1 MFRVRSRKL
10 PKGWGRILGFVPFLL
25 LILAYGIVSN
35 KRLAENP
42 RDKLTPGIAGL
53 KKGWE
58 DVTKI
63 RVDSFSDYVVQS
75 GDTLESVAKKVSGN
89 TSFAEDIRDADGKTL
104 KSKSIEAGQTLRV
117 PETSSYLWKDLAAS
131 LKRLFW
137 GMLIGVGISLILGV
151 SMGVFT
157 PVEKTFYSFVAAL
170 SKIPP
175 LAILPIIFIFQG
187 IGESAKITIIA
198 LGIAPLM
205 TMDILLRVKEIATE
219 LITKSYTLGASTVE
233 VVFKIILPQVWPGF
247 LNSVRLSFGPA
258 WVFLIA
264 SEAIAA
270 NAGLGYRIFVVQRQ
284 LGMNV
289 ILIYVTIIMLTGLGI
304 DWLMRWFIHSRYKW
318 AHQK

>member
-10 PKGWGRILGFVPFLL
+10 PASWGRVLGFVPFLVL
-25 LILAYGIVSN
+25 VLIYASVSH

-42 RDKLTPGIAGL
+42 RDKLTPGRKAFA
-53 KKGWE
+53 KGWDE
-58 DVTKI
+58 VTKA
-63 RVDSFSDYVVQS
+63 RVSGYVDYAVKA
-75 GDTLESVAKKVSGN
+75 GDTLESIAAKVSGN
-89 TSFAEDIRDADGKTL
+89 KSFAGDIRDADGKKLTTATVQPGL
-104 KSKSIEAGQTLRV
+104 NVRV
-117 PETSSYLWKDLAAS
+117 PETESYLWKDLKAS

-137 GMLIGVGISLILGV
+137 GMLIGVAISLTLGLG
-151 SMGVFT
+151 MGVFT

-205 TMDILLRVKEIATE
+205 TMDILLRVKDIATE
-219 LITKSYTLGASTVE
+219 LITKAYTLGASTLE
-233 VVFKIILPQVWPGF
+233 VTFKVVLPQVWPGF

-289 ILIYVTIIMLTGLGI
+289 ILIYVGIIMLIGLGV

-318 AHQK
+318 AEQK